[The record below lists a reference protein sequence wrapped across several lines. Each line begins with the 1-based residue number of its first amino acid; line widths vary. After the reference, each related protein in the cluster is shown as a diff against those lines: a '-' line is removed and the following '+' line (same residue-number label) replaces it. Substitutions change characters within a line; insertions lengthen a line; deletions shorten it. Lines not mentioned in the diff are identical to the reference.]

1 MRVRR
6 TRFATVALVSSLTLG
21 LTAASSSASSWES
34 PSAPA
39 PAPAAASAPASDA
52 AGGGYADSSSS
63 ASALASI
70 LDATAAA
77 NADGSF
83 TVAWTGFLA
92 RGEVYVYASTDPR
105 DPARSGKRVAT
116 SRSGSTVVDGLDAA
130 KRWYFKVVPAG
141 TSYGVVTAP
150 RGVGA
155 QGALNTRDLGGYRT
169 ESGLAVRYGQVF
181 RSDGLGKLTEAGV
194 GKLGSLGLDTAY
206 DFRVNGEIGSN
217 GPNKLPAGVESVNLP
232 LSDNGVL
239 ATVIGAVSSGDP
251 VKQQEMLG
259 DGKAAKFM
267 EDVNRSFVSDPA
279 KRAQFAAVLKAVA
292 RGETVLFNCSSG
304 KDRTGWMSAVVLTAL
319 GVDRETVYRDFL
331 ASNDYLKPSIDA
343 TIRQMVASGALQNP
357 DLIRPMLGVQ
367 SSFLDAAFD
376 EVRKVYGSFDRYLRD
391 GLGIDVW
398 TLAQL
403 KLRMLAV

>member
-1 MRVRR
+1 MRARR
-6 TRFATVALVSSLTLG
+6 TRFATIALASSLTLG
-21 LTAASSSASSWES
+21 LTAASSSSASTPE
-34 PSAPA
+34 
-39 PAPAAASAPASDA
+39 PAAAPASA
-52 AGGGYADSSSS
+52 AS
-63 ASALASI
+63 LASI
-70 LDATAAA
+70 LDATATASA
-77 NADGSF
+77 NGSY
-83 TVAWTGFLA
+83 TVTWTGLLA
-92 RGEVYVYASTDPR
+92 RGEVHVYASTDPR
-105 DPARSGKRVAT
+105 DPARSGKRVAA
-116 SRSGSTVVDGLDAA
+116 SRTGSAVVDGLDAA

-141 TSYGVVTAP
+141 GSYGVVAAP

-169 ESGLAVRYGQVF
+169 ESGLVVRYGQVF
-181 RSDGLGKLTEAGV
+181 RSDGLGRLTEAGV
-194 GKLGSLGLDTAY
+194 TKLDSLGLDVAY
-206 DFRVNGEIGSN
+206 DFRVVGEIGSN
-217 GPNKLPAGVESVNLP
+217 GPNKLPAGVASVNLP

-251 VKQQEMLG
+251 VKQQELLG

-279 KRAQFAAVLKAVA
+279 KRAQFAEVFKAIA

-343 TIRQMVASGALQNP
+343 AIQQMVASGALQNP
-357 DLIRPMLGVQ
+357 ELIRPMLGVQ

-376 EVRKVYGSFDRYLRD
+376 EVKKVYGSFDRYLRD
-391 GLGIDVW
+391 GLGIDAR
-398 TLAQL
+398 TLAQV